1 MRPLHWQVRAMSDP
15 RYVDTVILRL
25 AWTLQALDE
34 AEVATARA
42 LVAGLHDEWA
52 HLRDHYTWQ
61 LTRKE
66 ARS

>member
-1 MRPLHWQVRAMSDP
+1 MHPLHWQIRAISDR

-25 AWTLQALDE
+25 AWTLQALHE

-42 LVAGLHDEWA
+42 LVAGLHGEWE
-52 HLRDHYTWQ
+52 HLRDHYTWHII
-61 LTRKE
+61 RKG

>member
-1 MRPLHWQVRAMSDP
+1 MHPLHWHIRALSDP

-25 AWTLQALDE
+25 HWTLEALDN

-42 LVAGLHDEWA
+42 LVAGLHGEWA

-61 LTRKE
+61 VTRKG